1 MFKKTSRALALIG
14 GALASA
20 AFCAPASAA
29 IKDNFV
35 GASGGVL
42 MSVIAFSIVFLI
54 ICGLMVMMM
63 ILKKVVNAINTT
75 EKPAPAPAA
84 KAAPAAPAAA
94 PAPAA
99 SAHSEDEAELIAVI
113 TAAIAAMVPGSSPK
127 IVAFAPVEE
136 PRGGITAWRLDGIAG
151 NSEGLF

>member
-1 MFKKTSRALALIG
+1 MFKKTSRALAVIG

-20 AFCAPASAA
+20 AFCAPAHAA

-63 ILKKVVNAINTT
+63 LLKKVVSAVDATN
-75 EKPAPAPAA
+75 KPAPAPTA
-84 KAAPAAPAAA
+84 KTAPVAPAAA

-99 SAHSEDEAELIAVI
+99 SAHSEDEDELIAVI